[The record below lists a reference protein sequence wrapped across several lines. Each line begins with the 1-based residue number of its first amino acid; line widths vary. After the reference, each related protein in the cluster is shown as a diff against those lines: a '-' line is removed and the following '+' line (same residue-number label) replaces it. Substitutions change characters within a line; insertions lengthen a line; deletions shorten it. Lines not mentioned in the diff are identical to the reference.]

1 MIVNLTFLQFQ
12 INPLGI
18 IMIVNF
24 KVNFIASTT
33 IHNGNIL
40 EERLYTKMKELQMK
54 ENSSQNKYFPI
65 IHQALEIVAI
75 VIIIRV
81 LILRQISF
89 IPIHWQLI
97 ISNINFIAK
106 MKLRRMIIERLMELK
121 ILLI

>member
-1 MIVNLTFLQFQ
+1 MTTLIEKQNSIIDDFELFDDWMQKYEYL
-12 INPLGI
+12 IELG
-18 IMIVNF
+18 
-24 KVNFIASTT
+24 KD
-33 IHNGNIL
+33 L
-40 EERLYTKMKELQMK
+40 
-54 ENSSQNKYFPI
+54 PI
-65 IHQALEIVAI
+65 INQTLEIVSI

-106 MKLRRMIIERLMELK
+106 MKLQRMIIERLMELK